1 MVETFQFLRHKTGT
15 LLGAHIKNDTPPD
28 RCPLEYHHSNKK
40 RNLILFHK
48 CMKPL
53 L

>member
-1 MVETFQFLRHKTGT
+1 MVETFQFLRHKTGMFLDT
-15 LLGAHIKNDTPPD
+15 YIKNDTPLD
-28 RCPLEYHHSNKK
+28 RCPLGYHHSNKK
-40 RNLILFHK
+40 SNFILFHN

>member
-1 MVETFQFLRHKTGT
+1 MILRQTAVLWSIT
-15 LLGAHIKNDTPPD
+15 IQT
-28 RCPLEYHHSNKK
+28 NKK
-40 RNLILFHK
+40 RNFILFHN